1 MFMRG
6 MISVVSVAV
15 GSLACGAE
23 PPAVPSWDRD
33 VYPILRG
40 SCSHC
45 HGSVANPGTVPATR
59 YDICSSTPF
68 NEAFA
73 AEKVF
78 IVADAMGNPAVGGAS
93 VFAGVI
99 AAQTGPAASEIIRMP
114 PPPASRLG
122 DYEAQVLQRWAAA
135 GGASCT
141 KQVPNRKPGFELKKA
156 PALEMGKVVTTLEVS
171 DPDGDQA
178 FGYVKIGSAAPQVI
192 PGSGRYTFTFEG
204 VQPSD
209 PLTVKLHDG
218 YDPGP

>member
-1 MFMRG
+1 M
-6 MISVVSVAV
+6 VSAVSAVWVAL

-45 HGSVANPGTVPATR
+45 HGAVANPGTVPATR
-59 YDICSSTPF
+59 YDICNSTPF

-73 AEKVF
+73 AEKVW
-78 IVADAMGNPAVGGAS
+78 IVADTMGNPALGGAS
-93 VFAGVI
+93 PYAGVI

-114 PPPASRLG
+114 PPPASRLSE
-122 DYEAQVLQRWAAA
+122 YEATVLQRWAAA
-135 GGASCT
+135 SQASCT
-141 KQVPNRKPGFELKKA
+141 KQVPNRKPGFEVKQA
-156 PALEMGKVVTTLEVS
+156 PTLEMGKVVTTIEVT

-192 PGSGRYTFTFEG
+192 PGSGRRTFTFEG
-204 VQPSD
+204 VQPGD
-209 PLTVKLHDG
+209 PLTIKLHDG